1 MPFSA
6 QPFQVVPVASYPRP
20 TWCLSLLVMYTLSSA
35 GDTQISYRNDPCT
48 ELQLEPQ
55 LGLELEMELE
65 LELEL
70 ELGLEL
76 ELRKMRRKIAG
87 K

>member
-1 MPFSA
+1 MS
-6 QPFQVVPVASYPRP
+6 VASYLPP

-48 ELQLEPQ
+48 ELQLQP
-55 LGLELEMELE
+55 ELE
-65 LELEL
+65 LEV
-70 ELGLEL
+70 EL
-76 ELRKMRRKIAG
+76 ELRKMLRKIAG

>member
-1 MPFSA
+1 M
-6 QPFQVVPVASYPRP
+6 PVASYLRP
-20 TWCLSLLVMYTLSSA
+20 TWSLSLLVMYTLSSA

-55 LGLELEMELE
+55 LEQ
-65 LELEL
+65 ELEL
-70 ELGLEL
+70 ELGLELELELEL

>member
-1 MPFSA
+1 MYVKTENCCNLLCPLYLSYVSA
-6 QPFQVVPVASYPRP
+6 QPLSVVPVASYLRP

-55 LGLELEMELE
+55 LEMELE

-70 ELGLEL
+70 ELDL
-76 ELRKMRRKIAG
+76 
-87 K
+87 